1 MMLWLARA
9 SWDAWL
15 AGEDG
20 EPAARPGAGTAAA
33 PAPLLTALWAG
44 GKADPGELAG
54 LLEQPASSRAAP
66 EISAAKT
73 SAVVRS
79 GPRKARARGAVFMPL
94 GRVRCVA
101 GSACPA
107 TVR

>member
-1 MMLWLARA
+1 MMLSLATA
-9 SWDAWL
+9 SWGVWL
-15 AGEDG
+15 AGRDA
-20 EPAARPGAGTAAA
+20 EPAARPGAGTAAG
-33 PAPLLTALWAG
+33 PAPLLTPPWAG
-44 GKADPGELAG
+44 GEADPGEL
-54 LLEQPASSRAAP
+54 LPEQPASSRAAP
-66 EISAAKT
+66 DISAATT

-94 GRVRCVA
+94 GRARRVA

>member
-15 AGEDG
+15 AGEDA

-33 PAPLLTALWAG
+33 PAPLLTAPWAG
-44 GKADPGELAG
+44 GEADSGEL
-54 LLEQPASSRAAP
+54 LPEQPASSRAAP
-66 EISAAKT
+66 DSSAART

-79 GPRKARARGAVFMPL
+79 GPRKARTRGAVFMPL
-94 GRVRCVA
+94 GRARCVA